1 MSQFY
6 FQLDGRS
13 KPVKIAKQLT
23 DNDKADDWLSII
35 LPDAWDIDFGANF
48 DAYVY
53 DPDQKTMTPPGN
65 TDTPTLGSL
74 NQRVKDQDV
83 TIGDEKVTIEDL
95 TTKLQTANGTIT
107 TLQSL
112 AGQLTGQVAKANQ
125 TIDQLQAMAGSL
137 TGQVAQLKLAQTTT
151 KEG

>member
-23 DNDKADDWLSII
+23 DDDKIDDWLSII

-53 DPDQKTMTPPGN
+53 NPDQKTMTPPGN

-74 NQRVKDQDV
+74 NQRVKDQDD
-83 TIGDEKVTIEDL
+83 TIAAQKATITELNTTLAKAQRSMDGLSTQL
-95 TTKLQTANGTIT
+95 TTTQSALLEISDTVLASAAAAT
-107 TLQSL
+107 TG
-112 AGQLTGQVAKANQ
+112 A
-125 TIDQLQAMAGSL
+125 
-137 TGQVAQLKLAQTTT
+137 TT
-151 KEG
+151 K